1 MTVVLVFLFG
11 VALGAVLGYG
21 IAVLDYSGSMAER
34 SRARYLAML
43 RGDDD
48 NHRE

>member
-21 IAVLDYSGSMAER
+21 IAVLDYSGSVAER
-34 SRARYLAML
+34 RRARYLAVL
-43 RGDDD
+43 REMSTND
-48 NHRE
+48 RR